1 MFTGIVEAVGR
12 IAALQRSG
20 GDARVRIHTGKLDLG
35 GVRLGDS
42 IAVNGVC
49 LTAVAMDDTSFTAA
63 CSAETLRCTTLGAAR
78 VGDAVNLEK
87 ALTPSTPLGGHLVS
101 GHVDGFA
108 TLTARTEVGGSLRLA
123 FTVPAPLAKYIAC
136 KGSICVNGVSL
147 TVNTVDG
154 ARFEVNLVPRTLQE
168 TTLGGLV
175 VGDVVNIEA
184 DLVARYLS
192 RLLLGD
198 AAARPAGAGL
208 TRELLGRYGFT
219 HRGERRLTPRP
230 VIYPCHSAVSPRS
243 STSCAAGA
251 WWSSSS
257 TKTARSRAISYW
269 PPPACDR
276 RTSTSWRASAAR
288 RR

>member
-49 LTAVAMDDTSFTAA
+49 LTAVAMDDTSFTAD

-101 GHVDGFA
+101 GHGDGFA

-154 ARFEVNLVPRTLQE
+154 ARFEVNLVPHTLQE
-168 TTLGGLV
+168 TNLGGLV
-175 VGDVVNIEA
+175 VGDAVNIEV
-184 DLVARYLS
+184 DLVARYLE

-198 AAARPAGAGL
+198 AAARPAGAGR
-208 TRELLGRYGFT
+208 TRERLGRYGFT
-219 HRGERRLTPRP
+219 HRGERR
-230 VIYPCHSAVSPRS
+230 
-243 STSCAAGA
+243 
-251 WWSSSS
+251 
-257 TKTARSRAISYW
+257 
-269 PPPACDR
+269 
-276 RTSTSWRASAAR
+276 
-288 RR
+288 